1 MSILMSPED
10 KALWNEV
17 SESLIEAVNAFFD
30 ELKRKAEEA
39 AAALEKIAALA
50 EMNPEDARERAEEL
64 AKERS
69 FWRGAAALAR
79 SRMAA
84 RAQAFAR
91 QMMQQKARQAMRR
104 RKLKHADGSFP
115 DWRCGCVR

>member
-1 MSILMSPED
+1 MSMLMSPED
-10 KALWNEV
+10 MARWNEI
-17 SESLIEAVNAFFD
+17 SDSMIEALLAAFD
-30 ELKRKAEEA
+30 EMKRRAEEVAAAFEKIMETCEEA
-39 AAALEKIAALA
+39 AEKADYLEW
-50 EMNPEDARERAEEL
+50 
-64 AKERS
+64 ERS

-91 QMMQQKARQAMRR
+91 QMMQQKARQAMKR